1 MEKYPAE
8 VLNSQPTIGT
18 ESQDKLHGLHGPAPK
33 YVGGTAADVSNTKA
47 PTSNENTKRDGTRL
61 LVMSDNTE
69 RSMANIEEERQRSPQ
84 NRNSPPKQ
92 VVELGKLDKQGSSS
106 PSGLKLQQTSNNT
119 LLGRDRLN

>member
-8 VLNSQPTIGT
+8 ILNSQPTIGT
-18 ESQDKLHGLHGPAPK
+18 ESQDKLHGLQGPAPK
-33 YVGGTAADVSNTKA
+33 YAGGAAADVSNTKE

-61 LVMSDNTE
+61 LIMSDNTE
-69 RSMANIEEERQRSPQ
+69 RSMKNIEEERQRSPQ

-119 LLGRDRLN
+119 LLGRDRIN